1 MAKKGSSKSRSKK
14 SAKGGKKSFFKRVK
28 SFFSNLIAELKRV
41 VWPDKTK
48 LKQNTGTVLVI
59 IIAAAAMIWVFDTL
73 LNFILTS
80 TGFYA
85 PASEISEP
93 VVTDPQGDGTGVTVE
108 PTDTVPAGDQ

>member
-14 SAKGGKKSFFKRVK
+14 SAKDGKKPFFKRIK
-28 SFFSNLIAELKRV
+28 SFFSNLFAELKRV
-41 VWPDKTK
+41 VWPDKKK
-48 LKQNTGTVLVI
+48 LKQNTATVLVI

-85 PASEISEP
+85 PSSEITETVAP
-93 VVTDPQGDGTGVTVE
+93 ENDGDGPGVTVL
-108 PTDTVPAGDQ
+108 PTDPEPAGE